1 MYEAVLDAELTL
13 MAKIAFGL
21 RQQFNTKPRQ
31 LRVDGAVVQLPK
43 KHAARLREWVEKE
56 WAAGKRFKVSQL
68 EANSLTLINV
78 GCFRPVCAMGT
89 EPVPAGP
96 WQDLSLDEAVA
107 HMKGGVSIALLGQ
120 GGTDK
125 TFFANEQAK
134 HLSCRVYACC
144 KTHVGVAGL
153 RVEWATR
160 VHPRG
165 AAASV
170 RRPRRDRSTQCLHR
184 R

>member
-1 MYEAVLDAELTL
+1 MAE
-13 MAKIAFGL
+13 IAPRL
-21 RQQFNTKPRQ
+21 RQQFNTMPRQ

-43 KHAARLREWVEKE
+43 KHAKRLREWGEEE

-68 EANSLTLINV
+68 EANSRTLISV

-96 WQDLSLDEAVA
+96 WQDLSLDEAAA
-107 HMKGGVSIALLGQ
+107 HMKGGGSIALLGQ
-120 GGTDK
+120 GGTGK

-144 KTHVGVAGL
+144 TLPPGSPGGIMAAMDRGGL
-153 RVEWATR
+153 RR
-160 VHPRG
+160 H
-165 AAASV
+165 
-170 RRPRRDRSTQCLHR
+170 RP
-184 R
+184 